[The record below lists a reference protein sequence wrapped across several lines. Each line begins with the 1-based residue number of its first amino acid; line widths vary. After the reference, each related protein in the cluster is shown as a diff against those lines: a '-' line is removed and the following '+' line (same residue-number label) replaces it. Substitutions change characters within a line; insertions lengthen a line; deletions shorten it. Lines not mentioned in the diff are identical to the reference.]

1 MRSDN
6 IRKYVLPN
14 IPYLFFAWAF
24 LKLGT
29 AFRLAAGGNA
39 ALKLINMAQ
48 TIAPAFADVA
58 PGLHATDW
66 LIGVAGAAL
75 LRWIIYNK
83 SKKAKDSGGM
93 WSTAAPAGA
102 RPRTSSRL

>member
-1 MRSDN
+1 MKNDN
-6 IRKYVLPN
+6 IRKYVIPN
-14 IPYLFFAWAF
+14 MPYLFFAWAF

-48 TIAPAFADVA
+48 TIAPAFADFA

-66 LIGVAGAAL
+66 LVGIIGAVL
-75 LRWIIYNK
+75 LRLLIAQK
-83 SKKAKDSGGM
+83 LKKAKNTEGM
-93 WSTAAPAGA
+93 WSTDQPAGA
-102 RPRTSSRL
+102 RKRT